1 MTRIKRMRG
10 YGLFEAILGAGLLGI
25 LVLGVMS
32 TMTQSI
38 KLTERAGQSETL
50 YMAMESLMEEI
61 RGRAFED
68 PIAPGFGPEA
78 GETVGVKTTYDD
90 VDDFCNYN
98 EPIVLDSTGTPNA
111 AFAGIVLSAKVWYLP
126 ADDVDGQS
134 DTDGSTANDDGQI
147 LFDLDAPAPADPCA
161 TPGVVSRFKAIE
173 VRARSDKHANPMDNV
188 APYTVRTIR
197 FE

>member
-1 MTRIKRMRG
+1 MNLRSMRG
-10 YGLFEAILGAGLLGI
+10 FGLFEAILGAGLLGI

-50 YMAMESLMEEI
+50 YMAMESLLEEI

-68 PIAPGFGPEA
+68 PIAPGFGPEV
-78 GETVGVKTTYDD
+78 GEIAAVKTTFDD
-90 VDDFCNYN
+90 VDDFCNYS
-98 EPIVLDSTGTPNA
+98 EPIALDSTGAPNP

-126 ADDVDGQS
+126 ANDVDGRS
-134 DTDGSTANDDGQI
+134 DTDASSANDNGRID
-147 LFDLDAPAPADPCA
+147 FDLDAPAPVDPCA
-161 TPGVVSRFKAIE
+161 TPGAVSRFKAIE
-173 VRARSDKHANPMDNV
+173 VRARSDKHANPGDNV